1 MKTWEDLRSKNYMIK
16 NIIIAVGITVLMLW
30 IFSAL
35 MNSALATN
43 DVSNAGATDNTQTT
57 SSGSNTA
64 ITGGYSS
71 SSSTTYQSG
80 STSSTSTTNTTN
92 NSTANNSYTGDSRVV
107 PSASAPSISAM
118 SQDLCTVGIS
128 AGGQTFSFGASLGM
142 TKRDLNCERLKLA
155 KSLHDMGMKVA
166 AIGIMCQ
173 DSMVFS
179 AMSMA
184 GTYCPYNGKIGLE
197 AKAEWEKYGKLRPDY
212 EEYVK
217 TLRITEQIDNE
228 ILGELDA
235 KDKYILD
242 GNGEPTNVINNHR

>member
-30 IFSAL
+30 AFSAL
-35 MNSALATN
+35 MDNAMA
-43 DVSNAGATDNTQTT
+43 DVTGSGATTNTQSTT
-57 SSGSNTA
+57 GTSATNTA
-64 ITGGYSS
+64 ITGGYHSEATTNYQTGSS
-71 SSSTTYQSG
+71 QT
-80 STSSTSTTNTTN
+80 TSTTNTTN
-92 NSTANNSYTGDSRVV
+92 NNNNSYTGDTRTV

-173 DSMVFS
+173 DSRVFS

-242 GNGEPTNVINNHR
+242 GNGEPTNIINNHR

>member
-1 MKTWEDLRSKNYMIK
+1 MRSVV
-16 NIIIAVGITVLMLW
+16 IIVILLAIVLW
-30 IFSAL
+30 SWSAL
-35 MNSALATN
+35 MDSAMADVTSSGSTTN
-43 DVSNAGATDNTQTT
+43 DQVNST
-57 SSGSNTA
+57 GSNTA

-71 SSSTTYQSG
+71 TATTNYQDGSSSNTT
-80 STSSTSTTNTTN
+80 TNNTTN
-92 NSTANNSYTGDSRVV
+92 AYQGDSRVV

-128 AGGQTFSFGASLGM
+128 AGGQSFSFGASVGM
-142 TKRDLNCERLKLA
+142 TKRDMNCERLKLA

-173 DSMVFS
+173 DSRVFS

-217 TLRITEQIDNE
+217 TLRITKQIDNK
-228 ILGELDA
+228 ILEDM
-235 KDKYILD
+235 
-242 GNGEPTNVINNHR
+242 NGEDQNINYSGGTVKLGSD

>member
-1 MKTWEDLRSKNYMIK
+1 MKT
-16 NIIIAVGITVLMLW
+16 NIIIIVTLTVVILW
-30 IFSAL
+30 IFGSLMDSA
-35 MNSALATN
+35 MADVTNTGATTN
-43 DVSNAGATDNTQTT
+43 DQVNST
-57 SSGSNTA
+57 GSNTA
-64 ITGGYSS
+64 ITGGYE
-71 SSSTTYQSG
+71 
-80 STSSTSTTNTTN
+80 STSTTNYQDGSSSNTTSTTN
-92 NSTANNSYTGDSRVV
+92 NTTNAYTGDSRVV

-173 DSMVFS
+173 DSRVFS

-242 GNGEPTNVINNHR
+242 GNGEPTNVINNYR

>member
-1 MKTWEDLRSKNYMIK
+1 MRSVV
-16 NIIIAVGITVLMLW
+16 IIVILLAIVLW
-30 IFSAL
+30 SWSAL
-35 MNSALATN
+35 MDSAMADVTSSGSTTN
-43 DVSNAGATDNTQTT
+43 DQVNST
-57 SSGSNTA
+57 GSNTA

-71 SSSTTYQSG
+71 TATTNYQDGSSSNTT
-80 STSSTSTTNTTN
+80 TNNTTN
-92 NSTANNSYTGDSRVV
+92 AYQGDSRVV

-173 DSMVFS
+173 DSRVFS

>member
-1 MKTWEDLRSKNYMIK
+1 MKT
-16 NIIIAVGITVLMLW
+16 NIIIIVTLTVGILW
-30 IFSAL
+30 IFGSLMDSA
-35 MNSALATN
+35 MADVTNTGATTN
-43 DVSNAGATDNTQTT
+43 DQVNST
-57 SSGSNTA
+57 GSNTA

-71 SSSTTYQSG
+71 TATTNFQDGSSSNTT
-80 STSSTSTTNTTN
+80 TTNTTN
-92 NSTANNSYTGDSRVV
+92 AYTGDSRVV

-173 DSMVFS
+173 DSRVFS

-217 TLRITEQIDNE
+217 TLRITEQIDND

-235 KDKYILD
+235 KEEYILD
-242 GNGEPTNVINNHR
+242 SNGEPTNIINNYR